1 MISRFRN
8 YICIR
13 LQVNLY
19 LIIIQDIQYKIVES
33 YKVKSFV
40 NTLKNI
46 LDYIRKQTL
55 VRDDENKIARDLEKD
70 YFMTKFKKFNS
81 LVIIIIFFRS
91 PLKA

>member
-33 YKVKSFV
+33 YHKCFV

-55 VRDDENKIARDLEKD
+55 VRDDENKIARDLEKE
-70 YFMTKFKKFNS
+70 YFMTKFKKFNL